1 MSDEKRRVLLLQTG
15 GTISSSIDKET
26 DSFKPSTTLGS
37 LLEYSTPLE
46 SLNIELDVKKILNL
60 DSSNFH
66 PQHWQIV
73 ARAIIKDYDSFDG
86 IVVTHGTDTMPY
98 TASALAFMLRDLGKP
113 IVLTGSQIPIIYP
126 WSDARKNLADALRIA
141 AYADLAEVVIAF
153 NGEFHR
159 ATRVKKVRERALDA
173 FESIDPAPLGFLSRD
188 VLIYGEH
195 RRRNSNVKPYLDE
208 KLDARV
214 FLIKM
219 FPGILPDTIKAIMDL
234 GHKALIIE
242 GFGSGNVSIVRNSV
256 IPVLK
261 TIIDEG
267 KTVILSTQCAF
278 GQAEPTLYEVGK
290 KVIDIGGL
298 SARDMPSEIAVVKM
312 MWILGHTDDPKT
324 IKEMLYTNYAGEV
337 SEVSFAGFSG
347 T

>member
-1 MSDEKRRVLLLQTG
+1 MSDEKRRILLLQTG
-15 GTISSSIDKET
+15 GTIASSIDKET
-26 DSFKPSTTLGS
+26 NSLKPSTTLEA
-37 LLEYSTPLE
+37 LLENLVSE
-46 SLNIELDVKKILNL
+46 DLNIELDVKNILNL

-66 PQHWQIV
+66 PQHWQIL
-73 ARAIIKDYDSFDG
+73 ARAIIKDYDSVDG

-113 IVLTGSQIPIIYP
+113 IVLTGSQIPIIYS

-141 AYADLAEVVIAF
+141 AYTDLAEVVIAF
-153 NGEFHR
+153 NGEIHR
-159 ATRVKKVRERALDA
+159 ATRVKKVRERALDV
-173 FESIDPAPLGFLSRD
+173 FDSIDPTPLGFLSRD
-188 VLIYGEH
+188 VMFYGNY
-195 RRRNSNVKPYLDE
+195 RVRSDSKPYLDD
-208 KLDARV
+208 KLDSHV
-214 FLIKM
+214 FLLKM
-219 FPGILPDTIKAIMDL
+219 FPGLIPETIKAIMDV

-242 GFGSGNVSIVRNSV
+242 GFGSGNVSIVGNSV

-267 KTVILSTQCAF
+267 KTVVLSTQCAF

-337 SEVSFAGFSG
+337 SEVSFAGLSG